1 MKQAQS
7 ASLEMAAHSER
18 VVLGEPV
25 TFTITQ
31 TNPLPFDRPQARRDW
46 IVRSF
51 LPEGIEFVWAT
62 YPGSCAVYGR
72 AELGVP
78 YNPTNGHATDIV
90 ECDVGNIPSGG
101 SATVGVPVTQETVGE
116 ITNTAADSSEAAAK
130 ATVVVVE

>member
-1 MKQAQS
+1 M
-7 ASLEMAAHSER
+7 
-18 VVLGEPV
+18 
-25 TFTITQ
+25 
-31 TNPLPFDRPQARRDW
+31 
-46 IVRSF
+46 
-51 LPEGIEFVWAT
+51 
-62 YPGSCAVYGR
+62 YGW
-72 AELGVP
+72 AELSVP